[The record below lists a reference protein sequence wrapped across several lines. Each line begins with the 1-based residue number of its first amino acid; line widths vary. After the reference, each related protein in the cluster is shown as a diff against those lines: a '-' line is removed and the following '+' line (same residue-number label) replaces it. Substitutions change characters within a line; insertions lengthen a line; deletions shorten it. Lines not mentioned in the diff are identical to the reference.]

1 MAAPLIAAGA
11 VSVAKL
17 MKMLN
22 SASKVKKGKH
32 DPEEML
38 DEDGEDLSKDEE
50 VIDEQ
55 KLAEQEEILRR
66 ITKKR
71 EV

>member
-1 MAAPLIAAGA
+1 MIFSINKIVENRVILIAGTI
-11 VSVAKL
+11 
-17 MKMLN
+17 
-22 SASKVKKGKH
+22 KKQTK
-32 DPEEML
+32 ELL
-38 DEDGEDLSKDEE
+38 DEDGEDLSKNEN

-55 KLAEQEEILRR
+55 KLAEQEEIIRR

>member
-1 MAAPLIAAGA
+1 
-11 VSVAKL
+11 
-17 MKMLN
+17 MLN
-22 SASKVKKGKH
+22 AASKGKH

-38 DEDGEDLSKDEE
+38 DEDGEDLSKDEK

-55 KLAEQEEILRR
+55 KLAEQEEIMRR